1 MTKDVIISV
10 EGKQIVDGEEDVNE
24 TIAQGTYYYRGGK
37 HYIIYDT
44 YDDDS
49 KIENMI
55 KFNEDIVEV
64 SRKGEITGK
73 LIYEA
78 GKKKRSL
85 YTTPVGDMLMELD
98 THDIN
103 IDCQDEKIEAQ
114 IFYEIYVEGDKVS
127 DNEVKIIVKEK
138 K

>member
-24 TIAQGTYYYRGGK
+24 TIAQGTYYNRGGK

-114 IFYEIYVEGDKVS
+114 IFFEIFVEGDKVS

>member
-24 TIAQGTYYYRGGK
+24 TIAQGTYYNRGGK

-85 YTTPVGDMLMELD
+85 YTTPVGDMLMALD

-103 IDCQDEKIEAQ
+103 IDCRDEKIEAQ
-114 IFYEIYVEGDKVS
+114 IFFEIFVEGDKVS

>member
-24 TIAQGTYYYRGGK
+24 TIAQGTYYNRGGK

-103 IDCQDEKIEAQ
+103 IDCRDEKIEAQ
-114 IFYEIYVEGDKVS
+114 IFFEIFVEGDKVS

>member
-24 TIAQGTYYYRGGK
+24 TIAQGTYYNRGGK

-103 IDCQDEKIEAQ
+103 IDCRDEKIEAQ
-114 IFYEIYVEGDKVS
+114 IFYEIFVEGDKVS